1 MDVKKNNNG
10 DLNKENETIQ
20 TYQWR
25 FETEDSIFTG
35 TCLSIDQVNKEIT
48 MLTENTKIL
57 KKNIF
62 PVNLSNKNLVK
73 KDYSWEVVVA
83 KGHASSLSPN
93 LKKDKKK
100 KRTFKTL
107 EALKCAMKIV

>member
-35 TCLSIDQVNKEIT
+35 TCLSIDQVNKEIS

-57 KKNIF
+57 KKSIV
-62 PVNLSNKNLVK
+62 PVNLSKKNLVNN
-73 KDYSWEVVVA
+73 DYSWDVVVT
-83 KGHASSLSPN
+83 KGHASSLYAN
-93 LKKDKKK
+93 LKKDKKE
-100 KRTFKTL
+100 KRTFKTI
-107 EALKCAMKIV
+107 EALKSALKIV